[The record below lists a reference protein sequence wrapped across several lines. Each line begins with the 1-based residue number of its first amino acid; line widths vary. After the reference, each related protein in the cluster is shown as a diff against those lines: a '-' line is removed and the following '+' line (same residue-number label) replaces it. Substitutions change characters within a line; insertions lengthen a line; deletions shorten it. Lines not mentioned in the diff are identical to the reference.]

1 MFSCKQIICLKC
13 ENFNGNYKGE
23 KKFGENKSFLF
34 QVNLPL
40 QSWYLI
46 IDNIFKTYIHY
57 VSSFL
62 QKKAIKNIGKDL
74 IMFEVQ
80 NQEDL

>member
-1 MFSCKQIICLKC
+1 M
-13 ENFNGNYKGE
+13 ET
-23 KKFGENKSFLF
+23 KSFLF
-34 QVNLPL
+34 QANLPL
-40 QSWYLI
+40 QS
-46 IDNIFKTYIHY
+46 TYPILDKKNLSYNLVEHY

-62 QKKAIKNIGKDL
+62 HKKAIKNVVKDL